1 MNFTP
6 PREHSSAL
14 FPALTKGHFGVTK
27 VFGLGRRPLF
37 TVVRTRTRNELHLI
51 RRGGKSCRLLTWPLS
66 SKIRRAELLNE
77 GFDAANLHELR
88 TIDPARTVV
97 LFVFDF
103 LHETGGVECRVELF
117 LDRLSARGIQP
128 VIVAAR
134 HDYAPLQKYPCLRLI
149 PGAPNAAWKLLQFV
163 RWSGAKVVEF
173 NLKSPKLAH
182 DVDIKALRQLVRVGC
197 MLHGR
202 EDTTQEFLDRL
213 DYRCTVFSR
222 SSGFERLVKLPNIVT
237 FPDACP
243 AFDPHADTALYVGRI
258 DSEKLPTIR
267 NFIRICERLG
277 VRFEIAGPVTS
288 PGSRPVGRFLPT
300 VPPDALIGPIDTR
313 AHLQAYG
320 SRYLFV
326 AGVGQV
332 PLEAAAA
339 DLPALITPHDPT
351 PERAMFLDAENQ
363 EVLRD
368 WNCVINRIPR
378 PLTPGNVDAFA
389 EAVRLARQGDP
400 EALRPF
406 RIRGELERTLSADA
420 VLDRYLKEMLG
431 TP

>member
-1 MNFTP
+1 M
-6 PREHSSAL
+6 
-14 FPALTKGHFGVTK
+14 
-27 VFGLGRRPLF
+27 FGLGRRPLF

-103 LHETGGVECRVELF
+103 LHETGGVERRVELF

-213 DYRCTVFSR
+213 DYRCTVFSH
-222 SSGFERLVKLPNIVT
+222 SSGFERLVNLPNIVT
-237 FPDACP
+237 FPDARP

-313 AHLQAYG
+313 AHLQAHG
-320 SRYLFV
+320 SRY
-326 AGVGQV
+326 
-332 PLEAAAA
+332 
-339 DLPALITPHDPT
+339 
-351 PERAMFLDAENQ
+351 
-363 EVLRD
+363 
-368 WNCVINRIPR
+368 
-378 PLTPGNVDAFA
+378 
-389 EAVRLARQGDP
+389 
-400 EALRPF
+400 
-406 RIRGELERTLSADA
+406 
-420 VLDRYLKEMLG
+420 
-431 TP
+431 